1 MPLYFVYCPDYP
13 NNLAKRMEHRK
24 GHVDASAQNK
34 ATGKSGESQS
44 QRRRA
49 SRDMRAARDAVHCCL
64 SFPLAPSYSVTNEC

>member
-34 ATGKSGESQS
+34 ATGKSGESQTPTVVG
-44 QRRRA
+44 A
-49 SRDMRAARDAVHCCL
+49 SRDMRASERAVHC
-64 SFPLAPSYSVTNEC
+64 